1 MAAFAVILGF
11 CTFSLACWMLR
22 LFIHHPPSVAI
33 LISILTA
40 AFFTSITL
48 TALVVSAYII
58 LQFAILVR
66 REGVSGVADW
76 ASETKRWFNV
86 RGWPNRFG
94 QTPSDAP
101 QDSTSSSGAIPQD
114 TDIHLSGIRDNSS
127 KSDYDIKIRE

>member
-1 MAAFAVILGF
+1 
-11 CTFSLACWMLR
+11 MLR
-22 LFIHHPPSVAI
+22 LFAHHPPPVAI

-40 AFFTSITL
+40 AFFTSIAL

-76 ASETKRWFNV
+76 ASETKRRFNV
-86 RGWPNRFG
+86 RRWQNRFG

-101 QDSTSSSGAIPQD
+101 SDSTSSPGVILQD
-114 TDIHLSGIRDNSS
+114 TDVHLSGIRDNSS
-127 KSDYDIKIRE
+127 KSDYDIKIHE